1 MQDFID
7 ESVFDRFCPD
17 TIQGDFMKHSK
28 KGSRGPRLYFSHFQN
43 RILCA
48 FLLCTLIP
56 IFIIGGIS
64 YAVSYNIAK
73 DKILNA
79 SISADAQLHTQF
91 DNRLQQVENI
101 ADTLQY
107 NMYNL
112 MQADAP
118 MDTLAMLSEIRSN
131 LSMFKTSFDLAYI
144 NIFLPDEHMA
154 SSESLY
160 FFPMSKL
167 SDFQIPKEV
176 LENPGTS
183 SVWFYQDLLS
193 VPFLVNNSYHITNSV
208 SCCRVLKHPDT
219 DSIKYA
225 YIIYLDASEFSS
237 ILQEIFQDNQITSY
251 ILTDNGKIV
260 ASNNPSLLSASL
272 DEEKLDFLYNK
283 GDSLK
288 KRAHTNYHTT
298 TLRNGWLQ
306 VTEIPDSY
314 IMQNTHILIK
324 SILLTILISLPL
336 TILVVVL
343 ISKNLT
349 RRIKTLSRAMETL
362 QLDASDTNMK
372 ALVPQDRA
380 PETFDE
386 IDKLGITFEKMQH
399 SLNDNLQSILEL
411 SLTEERLKYQLLQ
424 SQINPHF
431 LYNILGSIQTCQSLG
446 KLDIANQMLTNLTR
460 FYRMTL
466 RKSEDLISIRDEL
479 TIAQLYLEM
488 EKLCHND
495 NLTWEI
501 NMEDG
506 IDNFLI
512 CKFTLQPFLENSI
525 MHGLSQKTPE
535 VHISIDL
542 SYGDDTVIIVI
553 TDNGIGMAKEQLL
566 ELQKT
571 LDYHYLT
578 EKIKNAFTDIDRT
591 QKNTELVKA
600 SRPVMT
606 EKFFHDLL
614 HYPGEDPATHLSQYL
629 KYLDLRSD
637 YDFFDVLILETEPDP
652 AKSELDFTQ
661 YQIQLLNILN
671 LVKEEMEIFDN
682 VFYLKEFSGIV
693 CIIGQNSKH
702 PQHFLQVIHQV
713 ASTIVESC
721 KNNVLSL
728 NIGIGSLADS
738 IWKLPVSFASASH
751 SLKYLFFFPHK
762 NIFDAR
768 EALGKELNLLSFSE
782 NTDEELIRLIC
793 SKDMTAIEEW
803 ITCYFQ
809 NLLGQVQDKNLVF
822 IRIYSLLG
830 RILKFLYEMNLDTGD
845 LEREII
851 QVYTRFDSFR
861 TYEQFVKWL
870 TQLCA
875 SVCEK
880 MDSSLQNYHNQIYT
894 MALGY
899 IRENFETN
907 TLCLNDIARH
917 ANISP
922 AYLSSLFK
930 KVSGQ
935 SISDTITALRIE
947 SACHYLEST
956 SLSLKEI
963 STKCGYTNQ
972 YYFSNSFKKK
982 LGMSPS
988 AYREARGTQGQ

>member
-131 LSMFKTSFDLAYI
+131 LSMFK
-144 NIFLPDEHMA
+144 
-154 SSESLY
+154 
-160 FFPMSKL
+160 
-167 SDFQIPKEV
+167 
-176 LENPGTS
+176 TS

-571 LDYHYLT
+571 LD
-578 EKIKNAFTDIDRT
+578 EKIVNY
-591 QKNTELVKA
+591 
-600 SRPVMT
+600 
-606 EKFFHDLL
+606 EKHF
-614 HYPGEDPATHLSQYL
+614 G
-629 KYLDLRSD
+629 
-637 YDFFDVLILETEPDP
+637 IG
-652 AKSELDFTQ
+652 
-661 YQIQLLNILN
+661 
-671 LVKEEMEIFDN
+671 N
-682 VFYLKEFSGIV
+682 VNKRISNPYFGNGRIS
-693 CIIGQNSKH
+693 
-702 PQHFLQVIHQV
+702 
-713 ASTIVESC
+713 VESC
-721 KNNVLSL
+721 LYE
-728 NIGIGSLADS
+728 GTS
-738 IWKLPVSFASASH
+738 ITIEFDQME
-751 SLKYLFFFPHK
+751 KY
-762 NIFDAR
+762 
-768 EALGKELNLLSFSE
+768 
-782 NTDEELIRLIC
+782 DEEC
-793 SKDMTAIEEW
+793 
-803 ITCYFQ
+803 
-809 NLLGQVQDKNLVF
+809 
-822 IRIYSLLG
+822 
-830 RILKFLYEMNLDTGD
+830 
-845 LEREII
+845 
-851 QVYTRFDSFR
+851 
-861 TYEQFVKWL
+861 
-870 TQLCA
+870 
-875 SVCEK
+875 
-880 MDSSLQNYHNQIYT
+880 
-894 MALGY
+894 
-899 IRENFETN
+899 
-907 TLCLNDIARH
+907 NDCR
-917 ANISP
+917 
-922 AYLSSLFK
+922 
-930 KVSGQ
+930 
-935 SISDTITALRIE
+935 
-947 SACHYLEST
+947 
-956 SLSLKEI
+956 
-963 STKCGYTNQ
+963 
-972 YYFSNSFKKK
+972 
-982 LGMSPS
+982 
-988 AYREARGTQGQ
+988 